1 MPSFIQRMQ
10 EQGHSD
16 LASSANP
23 RIFAGWIDRLE
34 ADRAG
39 VALVRDSGVPVI
51 DLYGRPIGRLLVA
64 QQTAEP
70 DAIVETLM
78 AAAAA
83 MEAHDC
89 VLYLIDYE
97 HVALMPHPDVLPHG
111 VRPAV
116 ATVDGSMAGRAF
128 QSGTTLAAKR
138 DDGWHIWVP
147 VTERTNK
154 LGVLTMTVPQWD
166 AEIEYFSTELGHAAA
181 YLLEASGRYTDLPHL
196 LRRRKGM
203 DLAAEMQWS
212 LLPPLSF
219 ASGGTSLAG
228 LVEPAYEVGGDCFDY
243 AVNHGILDLAVID
256 AMGHGLTSA
265 VLASLVIGA
274 YRHGRREGQDLPEL
288 VTSIDAAIRAFPGP
302 PTFATGLLARLDV
315 NSGTLTWVTC
325 GHPHPIIVRGGSI
338 LPETVVTPGVPLG
351 LSALGPVVGTVT
363 EVALEPGDG
372 ILLYTDG
379 VVESRDPDGEYFGEQ
394 RLHDLLAREHHAGGA
409 PSEVIRRLV
418 RSTLSHAQTRLR
430 DDATML
436 YLRWD
441 SEDNQ
446 QVHGER
452 GHPVG

>member
-1 MPSFIQRMQ
+1 
-10 EQGHSD
+10 
-16 LASSANP
+16 
-23 RIFAGWIDRLE
+23 
-34 ADRAG
+34 
-39 VALVRDSGVPVI
+39 VTVI
-51 DLYGRPIGRLLVA
+51 DLYGRPIGRLLLA

-78 AAAAA
+78 TAAAALQA
-83 MEAHDC
+83 RDC

-97 HVALMPHPDVLPHG
+97 HVALMPHPDVLAHG
-111 VRPAV
+111 EKPAV

-128 QSGTTLAAKR
+128 QSGAVLAAHR

-154 LGVLTMTVPQWD
+154 LGVLAMTVPQWD
-166 AEIEYFSTELGHAAA
+166 EEIEYFCTELGHAAA
-181 YLLEASGRYTDLPHL
+181 YLLMASAHYTDLPHL
-196 LRRRKGM
+196 LRRRKDM

-243 AVNHGILDLAVID
+243 AVNHGVLDLAVID

-265 VLASLVIGA
+265 VLASLLIGA
-274 YRHGRREGQDLPEL
+274 YRHGRRAGQDLPQL
-288 VTSIDAAIRAFPGP
+288 ATSIDAATRTFPGP
-302 PTFATGLLARLDV
+302 STFATAILARLTVDTGV
-315 NSGTLTWVTC
+315 LTWLTC
-325 GHPHPIIVRGGSI
+325 GHPHPLIVRGGSV
-338 LPETVVTPGVPLG
+338 LPVMDVTPGVPLG
-351 LSALGPVVGTVT
+351 LGALGPVVGTVA

-394 RLHDLLAREHHAGGA
+394 RLHDLLAREHLAGGP

-418 RSTLSHAQTRLR
+418 RSTVTHAQTRLR
-430 DDATML
+430 DDATMV

-441 SEDNQ
+441 SAQ
-446 QVHGER
+446 QEVC
-452 GHPVG
+452 